1 MIVVHTEQGKNSG
14 PGPGRSHCVAFS
26 NGCSPGEC
34 EISLKQGCSLLSEN
48 ILEFGCALSGYK
60 PLLPHFGGNE
70 CGLDLEAMDQIM
82 IRQFSKAFRSYKTY
96 IYTQVR

>member
-48 ILEFGCALSGYK
+48 ILECGCAHLLYK
-60 PLLPHFGGNE
+60 FLPFLGVNEVVLCGSVCDTSFLLH
-70 CGLDLEAMDQIM
+70 
-82 IRQFSKAFRSYKTY
+82 
-96 IYTQVR
+96 